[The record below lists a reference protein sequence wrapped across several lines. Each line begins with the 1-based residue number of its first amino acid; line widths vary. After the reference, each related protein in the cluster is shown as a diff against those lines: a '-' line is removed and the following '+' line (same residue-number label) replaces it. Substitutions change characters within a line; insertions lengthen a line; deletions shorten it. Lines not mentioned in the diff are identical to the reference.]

1 MDTQDRTGRSRVSA
15 VTALM
20 KRDLAVALRQGSN
33 VGTAIGFFLTV
44 VVLLP
49 LGLGPDQALL
59 QRIAPGALWI
69 ALLMSVLLSAD
80 RIFQDD
86 YEDGS
91 LELLTMGPLPFEAV
105 TLIKALV
112 HWLTAGLPLAIIAP
126 LLGFLVNISSLQ
138 IVPLASAMIVGSLG
152 ISLLAAFGA
161 AVTIGLRRGGMMLSL
176 LILPLYVP
184 MLVFGVSASSALPGM
199 PGAGSASLMIL
210 AALSLVTLVV
220 VPIAASAALRSYMQ

>member
-1 MDTQDRTGRSRVSA
+1 MNA

-20 KRDLAVALRQGSN
+20 KRDLAVAFRRGSN

-49 LGLGPDQALL
+49 IGLGPDQAMM
-59 QRIAPGALWI
+59 QRIAPGGLWI

-86 YEDGS
+86 YDDGS
-91 LELLTMGPLPFEAV
+91 LELLTTGPLPFEVV

-126 LLGFLVNISSLQ
+126 LLGFLVNISPQ
-138 IVPLASAMIVGSLG
+138 QVVPLALAMIVGSVG
-152 ISLLAAFGA
+152 ISLLAALGA
-161 AVTIGLRRGGMMLSL
+161 AVTVGLRRGGMVVSL

-184 MLVFGVSASSALPGM
+184 MLVFGISASSAAAGM
-199 PGAGSASLMIL
+199 PGPGSASLMIL
-210 AALSLVTLVV
+210 AALSLATLVV